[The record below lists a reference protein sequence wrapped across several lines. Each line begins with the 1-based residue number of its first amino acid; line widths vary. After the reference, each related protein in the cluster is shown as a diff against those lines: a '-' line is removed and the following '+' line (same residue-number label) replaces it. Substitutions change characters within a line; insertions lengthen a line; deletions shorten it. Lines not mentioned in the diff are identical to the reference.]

1 LKRNSGELRV
11 NGKILLG
18 NSVAGVTCQGRRSQ
32 NEDSMVIEP
41 VSNGYLFAVAD
52 GVGGHNAGE
61 VASGIAIQELTRY
74 VVSQLAKVPAVDPG
88 FLLRDGFSR
97 AHEEIILR
105 AKGEQVGMST
115 TLVAALVL
123 GQDLFIANTGDSRAY
138 LIRDRIIFRTK
149 DHSVVQSLVD
159 KELIPENER
168 HSHPFRCYLTRCL
181 GGIFETDHYHL
192 TLEKN
197 DLILLSS
204 DGFHEYVPESEINAG
219 GKEHPLEEI
228 IGRLVNRALEGSD
241 DNITIILY
249 RNIAGDDKL
258 ENKPI
263 RSFPFSCDQGVLVLS
278 NLQKLV
284 KHK

>member
-1 LKRNSGELRV
+1 V

-18 NSVAGVTCQGRRSQ
+18 NSVAGVTCQGKRPQ

-41 VSNGYLFAVAD
+41 VRNGYLFAVAD

-61 VASGIAIQELTRY
+61 VASEIAIQELTRY
-74 VVSQLAKVPAVDPG
+74 VVSQLAKDPAADPG
-88 FLLRDGFSR
+88 FLLKDGFSR
-97 AHEEIILR
+97 AHDEIIRR
-105 AKGEQVGMST
+105 ATGELAGMST

-138 LIRDRIIFRTK
+138 LIRDGIIFRTR

-204 DGFHEYVPESEINAG
+204 DGFHEYVPESEITAG
-219 GKEHPLEEI
+219 GKEHPFKEI
-228 IGRLVNRALEGSD
+228 LGRLVNRALEESD

-249 RNIAGDDKL
+249 LNIEGAEKFQ
-258 ENKPI
+258 NRQI
-263 RSFPFSCDQGVLVLS
+263 QSFPFSCDQGILDLS
-278 NLQKLV
+278 NP
-284 KHK
+284 

>member
-1 LKRNSGELRV
+1 M
-11 NGKILLG
+11 NGKVLLG
-18 NSVAGVTCQGRRSQ
+18 NSVAGVTCQGRRAQ

-41 VSNGYLFAVAD
+41 VRNGYLFAVAD

-61 VASGIAIQELTRY
+61 VASEIAIRELTCY
-74 VVSQLAKVPAVDPG
+74 VVSNLAKDPAADPAC
-88 FLLRDGFSR
+88 LLQDGFSR
-97 AHEEIILR
+97 AHEEIIRR
-105 AKGEQVGMST
+105 ATGERAGMST

-138 LIRDRIIFRTK
+138 LIRDGIIFRTR

-219 GKEHPLEEI
+219 GKEHPLEDLL
-228 IGRLVNRALEGSD
+228 GHLVNRALEGSD

-249 RNIAGDDKL
+249 RNVVDAEKI
-258 ENKPI
+258 ENSPI
-263 RSFPFSCDQGVLVLS
+263 RSFPFSCDHGALGLS
-278 NLQKLV
+278 L
-284 KHK
+284 